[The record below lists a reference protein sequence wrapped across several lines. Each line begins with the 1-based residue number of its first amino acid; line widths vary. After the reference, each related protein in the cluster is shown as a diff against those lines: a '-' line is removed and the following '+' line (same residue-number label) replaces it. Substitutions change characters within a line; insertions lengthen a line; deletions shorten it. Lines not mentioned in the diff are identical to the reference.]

1 MVSVG
6 DGSAINIPRGKSR
19 TDLFTSGLIGK
30 IELSTK
36 ASEYEIKTQISDMF
50 FDCFKSVVNTSML
63 EFEYLTMVPGLRLLQ
78 VPKVNFG
85 FTWDGAAVKAS
96 SKGNLYILVHQKHS
110 LKKKST
116 ETASCNQVCSCVT
129 TGCNFNFRLLIL
141 QGYAKIL

>member
-85 FTWDGAAVKAS
+85 FTWDGAAIQGEQQRKFIHTGP
-96 SKGNLYILVHQKHS
+96 SKTFLEKKVYGN
-110 LKKKST
+110 
-116 ETASCNQVCSCVT
+116 C
-129 TGCNFNFRLLIL
+129 IL
-141 QGYAKIL
+141 QSGMFMCYYWM